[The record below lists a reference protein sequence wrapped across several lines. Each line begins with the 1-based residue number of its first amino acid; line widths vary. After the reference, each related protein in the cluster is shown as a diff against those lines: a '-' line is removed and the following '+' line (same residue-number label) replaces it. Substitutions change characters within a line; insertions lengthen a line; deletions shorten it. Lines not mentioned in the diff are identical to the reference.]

1 MQIDKNRITEVEDM
15 RVTINNKSSRL
26 ANEFVESIY
35 SPNLPKIESSKKNP
49 SNDEYVDGEK
59 ECCVVVVSE
68 INNPDLD
75 EDSVGISKIGQKNQ
89 TILDIEDEEDDLPPK
104 AAFCHV
110 TPKYKYNYLKIPV

>member
-59 ECCVVVVSE
+59 ECYVVVVSE
-68 INNPDLD
+68 INNPDLN
-75 EDSVGISKIGQKNQ
+75 EDSVDISKIGQKHQ
-89 TILDIEDEEDDLPPK
+89 TILDIEDEHDDLPPK
-104 AAFCHV
+104 NASCHV
-110 TPKYKYNYLKIPV
+110 TPK